1 MKNFLLTEDIQGL
14 AYLLTPV
21 VIGLMFACPWLQCWL
36 ATIGL
41 VMMCLSLAAASYAT
55 TIAQLALTQ
64 GVMYGVG
71 GCLAFTPAIIFTS
84 EWFVKRRGF
93 AFGLVW
99 VCHLSPEP

>member
-1 MKNFLLTEDIQGL
+1 
-14 AYLLTPV
+14 
-21 VIGLMFACPWLQCWL
+21 
-36 ATIGL
+36 
-41 VMMCLSLAAASYAT
+41 MCLSLAAGSCVT
-55 TIAQLALTQ
+55 TITQLALTQ

-99 VCHLSPEP
+99 VGYPHARTCIIDLTERYRAVLDSRA

>member
-1 MKNFLLTEDIQGL
+1 
-14 AYLLTPV
+14 
-21 VIGLMFACPWLQCWL
+21 MFACPWIQRSL

-41 VMMCLSLAAASYAT
+41 VMMCLSLGVASFAT
-55 TIAQLALTQ
+55 NIAQLALTQ
-64 GVMYGVG
+64 GIMYGVG

-99 VCHLSPEP
+99 VRYLSLEPETR